1 MAGGVISLGDLLKAF
16 KAGKGGRVVFGA
28 LKNNADKAADIIAQL
43 LGADVNARTGNDTRL
58 FHLFDAHMNGARA
71 DAELFSQ
78 FGIGGTGVGHQRIK
92 NAAVQIVDL
101 IIFHIFFL

>member
-1 MAGGVISLGDLLKAF
+1 MALF
-16 KAGKGGRVVFGA
+16 KIMPMKQPDVV
-28 LKNNADKAADIIAQL
+28 AQL
-43 LGADVNARTGNDTRL
+43 LGADVNARAGNDTRL
-58 FHLFDAHMNGARA
+58 LHLFDAHVNGARA
-71 DAELFSQ
+71 DAELFGQ